1 MWVFSCV
8 SGSPA
13 SSFLPALLLLAL
25 STLAQCP
32 LLGDALSLPSP
43 FLPQSSELLT
53 EALPAAHRAL
63 HSSEFALRLYGVS
76 LFSCLL
82 IVLIRIYTPSCC
94 WRIKSQCPNKPFA
107 M

>member
-1 MWVFSCV
+1 MWVFSCA
-8 SGSPA
+8 SHSPA
-13 SSFLPALLLLAL
+13 SSFLPALLPLVL
-25 STLAQCP
+25 SMLAQCP

-63 HSSEFALRLYGVS
+63 QESSEFALRLYGVS

-82 IVLIRIYTPSCC
+82 IVLIHIY
-94 WRIKSQCPNKPFA
+94 KPHVVGE
-107 M
+107 